1 MKSVRIRNMKNISMT
16 QTLKTFVIV
25 FQKAPEGESY
35 EDVYQRVEHFMNHV
49 VNEDTQKDDIVI
61 VAHQVVIRCLMVYF
75 NNVSREE
82 AVDLKVEN
90 CKPYIIE

>member
-1 MKSVRIRNMKNISMT
+1 
-16 QTLKTFVIV
+16 
-25 FQKAPEGESY
+25 ESY

-61 VAHQVVIRCLMVYF
+61 VAHQVVIRCFMVYF
-75 NNVSREE
+75 NKVSREE
-82 AVDLKVEN
+82 AVDLKVDN